1 MAAAAR
7 ARMPLDCV
15 TLTEPE
21 VVQLYGRKLV
31 LVRPDGHV
39 AWRSDALPTDPD
51 GLIARVRGAS
61 KAVDQFEPVGVE
73 AKSA

>member
-1 MAAAAR
+1 
-7 ARMPLDCV
+7 MPLDCV
-15 TLTEPE
+15 TLIEPE

-39 AWRSDALPTDPD
+39 AWRSDALPTDPE
-51 GLIARVRGAS
+51 GLIARVRGDS
-61 KAVDQFEPVGVE
+61 RAVDQFEPVGAE